1 MFEPNYRG
9 SDNLGNAHEH
19 AIYRD
24 TANGPDSDVM
34 SGVAMLERQGLVDSS
49 RIAAVGHS
57 YGGCMTAWLISHHPI
72 WRCAV
77 VADGPVS
84 WTQEYSLAGAGNLA
98 WTRDSL
104 GGGPWDDESAA
115 LYQAS
120 SPINYA
126 GQIVTP
132 TLILS
137 VPRHRRLGCRATA

>member
-1 MFEPNYRG
+1 
-9 SDNLGNAHEH
+9 
-19 AIYRD
+19 
-24 TANGPDSDVM
+24 M
-34 SGVAMLERQGLVDSS
+34 SGVTMLERQGLVDGS

-57 YGGCMTAWLISHHPI
+57 YGGDMTACLISHHPL

-84 WTQEYSLAGAGNLA
+84 WTQEYALAGAGNLA

-120 SPINYA
+120 SPITSAFTIIFKKKWLNS
-126 GQIVTP
+126 
-132 TLILS
+132 LKS
-137 VPRHRRLGCRATA
+137 RN